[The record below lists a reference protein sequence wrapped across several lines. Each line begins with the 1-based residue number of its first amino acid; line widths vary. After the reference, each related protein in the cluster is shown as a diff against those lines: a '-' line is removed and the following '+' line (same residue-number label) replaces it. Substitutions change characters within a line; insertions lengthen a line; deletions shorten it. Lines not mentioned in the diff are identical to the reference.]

1 MVCIAYGSFW
11 VLFEMAV
18 STLEQQEQLDLL
30 ALVFIRYFPG
40 KHDSLRD

>member
-18 STLEQQEQLDLL
+18 STLEQQERLELL
-30 ALVFIRYFPG
+30 ALVSIRYFPG
-40 KHDSLRD
+40 KYDSVHD